1 MVQLCRWSSGVCRA
15 LWLIPLAPSS
25 HFSGYLQSWQ
35 RGIGG
40 AGDRNSSPGLGE
52 RGQRRGQRPVQG
64 REELPPPEGWLRV
77 QLEGEPDAREPH

>member
-1 MVQLCRWSSGVCRA
+1 MVRMCLWSSWSSGVCQA
-15 LWLIPLAPSS
+15 LFIPLAPSS
-25 HFSGYLQSWQ
+25 HFSGHLQSWQ

-52 RGQRRGQRPVQG
+52 RGQRPVQG